1 MSYDMFGYSLLN
13 PMGYNSYNM
22 GMPNM
27 TNSLYMKNLYNQLKN
42 YAASA
47 AAKGTDGSG
56 NADGSNAAN
65 LTSTDFQTAFNEA
78 FRKALQESL
87 GTSDTASQ
95 AGTGIAKTTAKTA
108 SGRAT
113 SAQTAYNNYVRSY
126 GTHHPSRIW
135 ASKLV

>member
-27 TNSLYMKNLYNQLKN
+27 TNSLYMMNFYNQLKN

-56 NADGSNAAN
+56 NAAGSNVAN

-87 GTSDTASQ
+87 GISETAT
-95 AGTGIAKTTAKTA
+95 ATAANTGKSMAKTA
-108 SGRAT
+108 SVRTT
-113 SAQTAYNNYVRSY
+113 SAQTAYDNYKSAY
-126 GTHHPSRIW
+126 GRHPSRIW
-135 ASKLV
+135 TSKFV

>member
-22 GMPNM
+22 GMSNM
-27 TNSLYMKNLYNQLKN
+27 TNSLYMMNFYNQLKN

-56 NADGSNAAN
+56 NANGSNVTD
-65 LTSTDFQTAFNEA
+65 LTTTDFQTAFNEA

-87 GTSDTASQ
+87 GISETVSRTG
-95 AGTGIAKTTAKTA
+95 AGNGKTTANTA
-108 SGRAT
+108 SDRAM
-113 SAQTAYNNYVRSY
+113 SAQAAYNNFKNSY
-126 GTHHPSRIW
+126 GSHPSRIW
-135 ASKLV
+135 TSKFV

>member
-1 MSYDMFGYSLLN
+1 MSYDMLGYSLLN

-22 GMPNM
+22 GMSNM
-27 TNSLYMKNLYNQLKN
+27 TNSLYMMNFYNQLKN

-56 NADGSNAAN
+56 NADGSNVAN

-87 GTSDTASQ
+87 GISDTASQ
-95 AGTGIAKTTAKTA
+95 AGAGNAKTTAKTA
-108 SGRAT
+108 PDRT
-113 SAQTAYNNYVRSY
+113 ISAQTAYKNYVSSY
-126 GTHHPSRIW
+126 NTHPSRIW
-135 ASKLV
+135 TSKLV